1 MTSVVGGVET
11 AAFVDNRNRM
21 IDPLARSATNG
32 AGAFSSFRE
41 GLHQFKFFF
50 AAFAAVI
57 VSGHGNSPES
67 AYPLAV

>member
-1 MTSVVGGVET
+1 
-11 AAFVDNRNRM
+11 M
-21 IDPLARSATNG
+21 IDPLARSGTNG